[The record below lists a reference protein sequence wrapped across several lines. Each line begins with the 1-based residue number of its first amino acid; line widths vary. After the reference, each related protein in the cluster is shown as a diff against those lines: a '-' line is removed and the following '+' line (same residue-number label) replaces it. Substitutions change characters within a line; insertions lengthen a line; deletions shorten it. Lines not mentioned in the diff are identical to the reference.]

1 MTANDYAVLSAVDC
15 VSAETAIVR
24 NRACHPIRA
33 PNVVP
38 LYTV

>member
-1 MTANDYAVLSAVDC
+1 MTAYDYAVLSAVDC

-24 NRACHPIRA
+24 NRACHPIRIS
-33 PNVVP
+33 NVRR